1 MVDGATAAPRLAEF
15 TECIVNSLHLDPRAG
30 AGMVL
35 CALREDKLCLQRAPV
50 GPGPGAPVLLTHP
63 PFCPIKQLSAEQAA
77 SLPPDITSRGV
88 NVGVVVILETCD
100 GRVLLTR
107 RARHMRTFPGIWVP
121 PGGHIELGE
130 TLTEAGLRE
139 LREET
144 GLGVG
149 GLVTGARQLCLWE
162 SVYPY
167 MLSMGPPQ
175 RHHLVVYTHVTVSAS
190 AASLQRD
197 MVLDSEEVDA
207 AMWLDSVLARL
218 VAEDKVPDAC
228 PDHIQAVV
236 VDSEGN
242 QSLKLVPSSI
252 MTNTAPAEGKDIER
266 VSTGTR
272 YALAQWLAART

>member
-1 MVDGATAAPRLAEF
+1 MT
-15 TECIVNSLHLDPRAG
+15 
-30 AGMVL
+30 
-35 CALREDKLCLQRAPV
+35 CA
-50 GPGPGAPVLLTHP
+50 
-63 PFCPIKQLSAEQAA
+63 
-77 SLPPDITSRGV
+77 
-88 NVGVVVILETCD
+88 
-100 GRVLLTR
+100 
-107 RARHMRTFPGIWVP
+107 GIWVP

-130 TLTEAGLRE
+130 SLTEAGLRE

-190 AASLQRD
+190 AASLQQD
-197 MVLDSEEVDA
+197 MVLDREEVDA

-218 VAEDKVPDAC
+218 VAEDKVPDDC

-236 VDSEGN
+236 VDSEGH
-242 QSLKLVPSSI
+242 QSVKLVPSSI
-252 MTNTAPAEGKDIER
+252 MTNT
-266 VSTGTR
+266 VSGTQAYHLIR
-272 YALAQWLAART
+272 LLTMELFRLRHRARTSRESVRAPDTLWPSG

>member
-1 MVDGATAAPRLAEF
+1 MT
-15 TECIVNSLHLDPRAG
+15 
-30 AGMVL
+30 
-35 CALREDKLCLQRAPV
+35 CA
-50 GPGPGAPVLLTHP
+50 
-63 PFCPIKQLSAEQAA
+63 
-77 SLPPDITSRGV
+77 
-88 NVGVVVILETCD
+88 
-100 GRVLLTR
+100 
-107 RARHMRTFPGIWVP
+107 GIWVP

-130 TLTEAGLRE
+130 SLTEAGLRE

-144 GLGVG
+144 GLGVA
-149 GLVTGARQLCLWE
+149 GLLTGARQLCLWE

-190 AASLQRD
+190 AASLQQD
-197 MVLDSEEVDA
+197 MVLDREEVDA

-242 QSLKLVPSSI
+242 QSVKLVPSSI
-252 MTNTAPAEGKDIER
+252 MTNT
-266 VSTGTR
+266 VSGTPQAYHLIR
-272 YALAQWLAART
+272 LLTMELFRLRHRARTSRESVRAPDTLWPSG